1 MTARFKAQ
9 YFPLAILIASILLI
23 FTNACVKPQQSVK
36 EPDRT
41 DSTTGILL
49 YSFTI
54 MKPQLNIYGLQIHNL
69 DNHTKSQLTLM
80 RSQEIPDI
88 DNDSLKTYY
97 YAIRVPAG
105 EYRFYGWTM
114 SGGGTTYFPK
124 GNFTIPFTVA
134 GASVN
139 YIGDYFAV
147 TKKSPKF
154 LGMSTAEGGLFV
166 VSNRYES
173 HYKLIQDKFPALKSW
188 RVLDAMPDF
197 LESNSKY
204 SGMLLKG
211 INTP

>member
-9 YFPLAILIASILLI
+9 YLFLTILIASTLLI
-23 FTNACVKPQQSVK
+23 FTSACVKPQRSVK
-36 EPDRT
+36 GPDQT

-49 YSFTI
+49 YSFTT
-54 MKPQLNIYGLQIHNL
+54 MKPELSIYGLQIHNL

-80 RSQEIPDI
+80 RSQETPDL

-114 SGGGTTYFPK
+114 SGAGTTYFPK
-124 GNFTIPFTVA
+124 GNFTIPFLVT

-139 YIGDYFAV
+139 YIGDYLAV
-147 TKKSPKF
+147 TKRSPKF
-154 LGMSTAEGGLFV
+154 LGMSTPEGGFFV

-173 HYKLIQDKFPALKSW
+173 HYELIQNKFPDLKNW
-188 RVLDAMPDF
+188 RVLDALPNF
-197 LESNSKY
+197 IESNSKY
-204 SGMLLKG
+204 SGMFLKG